1 MSYAYVLSI
10 LGWALSAFA
19 LTMIAP
25 ALVAFG
31 FDETGLALTFLGSAG
46 LTAFAGGALIIATR
60 GARSSAATSEGFVLA
75 AACWVVLAFFGA
87 LPILISGSVPSMTD
101 AYFESISGLTTTGAT
116 VFASVEGLPHGL
128 LFWRS
133 LLAWAGGF
141 GTILLALNILSFG
154 SLGGMN
160 LFSSAIPRGDR
171 DALDVRLA
179 HSAQALGLVYVALT
193 LLCAVL
199 LWLAGMQ
206 PFDAVNH
213 AMSTLSTGG
222 FSTRDASVAAFS
234 SGLIEVIL
242 IVFMMLA
249 AVNMTLHWVVLQG
262 RWPHHHRDPE
272 GQALIGLA
280 GVGLALVVAALFFL
294 GDGAPLGALRTGAF
308 AVVSSLTTTG
318 FIGASAGSVAA
329 WPGIVAIV
337 LIALILI
344 GGSTGSTAGGLKLM
358 RLLIFLKLAGR
369 ELARLSHPHGVIR
382 LRHGDTI
389 LDEPTLR
396 AVWGF
401 LIIFL
406 SAFAALAVALSL
418 FGFELRAAL
427 VTAAVT
433 ISNAGAALPSV
444 GGGAEY
450 AQFSAGAKWVLAV
463 SMVIGRLEVV
473 TVLIFLSP
481 SFWRR

>member
-1 MSYAYVLSI
+1 MSFAYVLSI

-46 LTAFAGGALIIATR
+46 LTAFAGGALVIATR

-75 AACWVVLAFFGA
+75 AAWWLVLAFFGA

-116 VFASVEGLPHGL
+116 VFASVEVLPHGV

-133 LLAWAGGF
+133 LLAWIGGF
-141 GTILLALNILSFG
+141 ATILLALNILSFG

-171 DALDVRLA
+171 DALDVRLV
-179 HSAQALGLVYVALT
+179 HSAQAIGFVYVALT
-193 LLCAVL
+193 LSCAVL
-199 LWLAGMQ
+199 LWLAGMP
-206 PFDAVNH
+206 PFDAINH

-222 FSTRDASVAAFS
+222 FSTRDASVAAFG
-234 SGLIEVIL
+234 SGLIEIIL
-242 IVFMMLA
+242 IAFMVLA
-249 AVNMTLHWVVLQG
+249 AINMTLHWFVLQG
-262 RWPHHHRDPE
+262 RWPRHHRDAE
-272 GQALIGLA
+272 SQTLIAVA
-280 GVGLALVVAALFFL
+280 GIGFALVAAAFFFL
-294 GDGAPLGALRTGAF
+294 GDHGPLGAVRSAAF
-308 AVVSSLTTTG
+308 AVVSSITTTG
-318 FIGASAGSVAA
+318 FAGASADDLAS
-329 WPGIVAIV
+329 WPGVVAIV
-337 LIALILI
+337 LTGLILI
-344 GGSTGSTAGGLKLM
+344 GGSTGSTAGGVKLM
-358 RLLIFLKLAGR
+358 RLRIFLKLSGR
-369 ELARLSHPHGVIR
+369 EIARLSHPHGVVR
-382 LRHGDTI
+382 LRHGDTA
-389 LDEPTLR
+389 LDEATLR

-406 SAFAALAVALSL
+406 SAFAAIAVALSL
-418 FGFELRAAL
+418 FGFDIRTAL
-427 VTAAVT
+427 VTAALT
-433 ISNAGAALPSV
+433 ISNAGAALPTV

-450 AQFSAGAKWVLAV
+450 AQFSAGAKWVLGL

-473 TVLIFLSP
+473 TVLVFLSP
-481 SFWRR
+481 SFWRQ